1 MSFDGAKVQRFL
13 ILNKQFVSLCANTA
27 FLLIQ
32 IKYPISLEF
41 FNQIQINLWLLQIKV
56 LPLHGFK

>member
-13 ILNKQFVSLCANTA
+13 ILNKQFVSLCANTV

-32 IKYPISLEF
+32 IKYPISLDF
-41 FNQIQINLWLLQIKV
+41 FNQIQINLW
-56 LPLHGFK
+56 

>member
-32 IKYPISLEF
+32 IKYSTSLEF
-41 FNQIQINLWLLQIKV
+41 FNQIQINLW
-56 LPLHGFK
+56 